1 MKKSK
6 PIVIGVAGGSG
17 SGKTTIINSI
27 IDELIDYDIVT
38 IQHDS
43 YYKDNRHL
51 PFYEREKINYDHPD
65 ALETNLLVQH
75 LKELI
80 TGREIEAPV
89 YDFTKH
95 TRKKYGEKKK
105 PAQIVIVEGILIFVE
120 KELRELMD
128 VRIFVST
135 NSDIRFIRRLK
146 RDMAE
151 RNRSMDSVINQYL
164 KSVRPMHLSYVEP
177 SRRHADIVIPEG
189 HNPVSTHMVVA
200 MIKQHSKKKKNLVK
214 KNEM

>member
-27 IDELIDYDIVT
+27 IDELTGYDIVT

-65 ALETNLLVQH
+65 ALETNLLIQH

-80 TGREIEAPV
+80 AGREIEAPV

-128 VRIFVST
+128 VKIFVST

-177 SRRHADIVIPEG
+177 SRRHVDIIIPEG

-214 KNEM
+214 KK

>member
-27 IDELIDYDIVT
+27 IDELTDYDIVT

-65 ALETNLLVQH
+65 ALETNLLIQH

-80 TGREIEAPV
+80 AGREIEAPV

-128 VRIFVST
+128 VKIFVST

-177 SRRHADIVIPEG
+177 SRRHVDIIIPEG

-214 KNEM
+214 KK

>member
-80 TGREIEAPV
+80 AGREIEAPV

-95 TRKKYGEKKK
+95 TRKKYGENKK

-120 KELRELMD
+120 KELIELMD
-128 VRIFVST
+128 VKIFVST

-177 SRRHADIVIPEG
+177 SRRHADIIIPEG

>member
-27 IDELIDYDIVT
+27 IDELADYDIVT

-65 ALETNLLVQH
+65 ALETNLLIQH

-80 TGREIEAPV
+80 AGREIEAPV

-128 VRIFVST
+128 VKIFVST

-177 SRRHADIVIPEG
+177 SRRHVDIIIPEG

-214 KNEM
+214 KK

>member
-27 IDELIDYDIVT
+27 IDELTGYDIVT

-65 ALETNLLVQH
+65 ALETNLLIQH

-80 TGREIEAPV
+80 AGREIEAPV

-95 TRKKYGEKKK
+95 TRKKYGKKKK

-128 VRIFVST
+128 VKIFVST

-177 SRRHADIVIPEG
+177 SRRHVDIIIPEG

-214 KNEM
+214 KK

>member
-1 MKKSK
+1 MEKSK
-6 PIVIGVAGGSG
+6 PIVIGVGGGSG

-27 IDELIDYDIVT
+27 IDELGDYDIVT
-38 IQHDS
+38 LQHDS

-51 PFYEREKINYDHPD
+51 PFYEREKVNYDHPD
-65 ALETNLLVQH
+65 ALETNLFVQH

-80 TGREIEAPV
+80 AGREVETPI
-89 YDFTKH
+89 YDFTTH
-95 TRKKYGEKKK
+95 TRKKHGERKK
-105 PAQIVIVEGILIFVE
+105 PAQIIIVEGILIFVE

-128 VRIFVST
+128 VKIFVST

-164 KSVRPMHLSYVEP
+164 KTVRPMHLAYVEP
-177 SRRHADIVIPEG
+177 SRRHADIIIPEG
-189 HNPVSTHMVVA
+189 HNPVSSHMIVA
-200 MIKQHSKKKKNLVK
+200 MIKQHSKKRENLVK
-214 KNEM
+214 ESKR

>member
-27 IDELIDYDIVT
+27 IDELTGYDIVT

-65 ALETNLLVQH
+65 ALETNLLIQH

-80 TGREIEAPV
+80 EGREIEAPV

-128 VRIFVST
+128 VKIFVST

-177 SRRHADIVIPEG
+177 SRRHVDIIIPEG

-214 KNEM
+214 KK